1 MPKTFESIRNS
12 GDTTFPLRLSY
23 LKPRRGGTNGRVLV
37 RCGCCRNRLEI
48 HAENPELPADADP
61 HQTLIEI
68 GGVKATVDQW
78 RQVFGP
84 ILGVS
89 PPLFRS

>member
-1 MPKTFESIRNS
+1 
-12 GDTTFPLRLSY
+12 
-23 LKPRRGGTNGRVLV
+23 
-37 RCGCCRNRLEI
+37 LEI